1 MVRLSRTI
9 RFCINPA
16 AGHADG
22 AAQNGFGGKP
32 PMEGLGRY
40 YEITIDAVGDPD
52 PQTGYLVNIKVL
64 DQVVRNGLIPRIEGA
79 CRTHPEQNP
88 VELMPDLLAAAES
101 ELREARTQGLTFR
114 LTPYHSIQMT
124 PSNPTT
130 VLIRQ
135 QFDFAA
141 AHRLHVP
148 GLSAEENRA
157 IFGHCN
163 NPAGH
168 GHNYRFEPCV
178 AVSLATGKPDFTLGT
193 LERLAHEV
201 ILARFDHKHLNHDT
215 EEFGPSG
222 VIPSVEN
229 IAKVFFDLMAPAV
242 RDSSSGKAH
251 LHTMTVWETDR
262 TSCTYP
268 ADHPPTNQ

>member
-1 MVRLSRTI
+1 
-9 RFCINPA
+9 
-16 AGHADG
+16 
-22 AAQNGFGGKP
+22 
-32 PMEGLGRY
+32 
-40 YEITIDAVGDPD
+40 
-52 PQTGYLVNIKVL
+52 
-64 DQVVRNGLIPRIEGA
+64 
-79 CRTHPEQNP
+79 
-88 VELMPDLLAAAES
+88 
-101 ELREARTQGLTFR
+101 
-114 LTPYHSIQMT
+114 MT
-124 PSNPTT
+124 ASNPTT
-130 VLIRQ
+130 ALIRQ

-148 GLSAEENRA
+148 ELSAEENLA

-178 AVSLATGKPDFTLGT
+178 AVSLNTGKPDFTLGK
-193 LERLAHEV
+193 LEQLAHEV
-201 ILARFDHKHLNHDT
+201 ILSRFDHKHLNHDT

-242 RDSSSGKAH
+242 RDASSGKAE
-251 LHTMTVWETDR
+251 LHAMTVWETDR

-268 ADHPPTNQ
+268 ADNPTTNSQ